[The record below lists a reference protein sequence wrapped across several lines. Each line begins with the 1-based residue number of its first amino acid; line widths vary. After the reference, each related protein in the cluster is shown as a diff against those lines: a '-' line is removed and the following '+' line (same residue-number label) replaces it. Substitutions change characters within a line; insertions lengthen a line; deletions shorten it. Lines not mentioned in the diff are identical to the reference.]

1 VTRFGRIRAHV
12 RKSGRRAPTEVTQGH
27 GPANAAESSATPRL
41 IDYLESSA
49 VLTVRISERRL
60 SRFARGTAGQTSS
73 FANRRTRCLVCPIPA
88 SGYRNMEGRMMFLSG
103 SVPGVMEHAPPV
115 RSRSRWSIAVF
126 GEPVA

>member
-1 VTRFGRIRAHV
+1 M
-12 RKSGRRAPTEVTQGH
+12 P
-27 GPANAAESSATPRL
+27 
-41 IDYLESSA
+41 
-49 VLTVRISERRL
+49 TVRISERRL

-88 SGYRNMEGRMMFLSG
+88 SGYRNMEGRMMLLSG
-103 SVPGVMEHAPPV
+103 SVPGAMEHVPPV